1 MTRIFLGSSRR
12 AVFITGVFVTLQE
25 ICTCKGGARV
35 HGLGG
40 VLYVFGGWVSGA
52 MGGHE
57 HDLPAGLW
65 VCCMPP
71 SRLPRVLCHGRL
83 RAHRVCLLLSCPVLG
98 HTLVERVR
106 GLWPRVREMCVLR
119 RRRGLFSYEYELRG
133 FTAHSENLV

>member
-1 MTRIFLGSSRR
+1 MGGAGQASSGCRVR
-12 AVFITGVFVTLQE
+12 VRGGAGAGPHGG
-25 ICTCKGGARV
+25 GGARV

-71 SRLPRVLCHGRL
+71 SRLPRVLCHGCAL
-83 RAHRVCLLLSCPVLG
+83 IVFACFCRVLCEGTPWSNG
-98 HTLVERVR
+98 
-106 GLWPRVREMCVLR
+106 
-119 RRRGLFSYEYELRG
+119 
-133 FTAHSENLV
+133 